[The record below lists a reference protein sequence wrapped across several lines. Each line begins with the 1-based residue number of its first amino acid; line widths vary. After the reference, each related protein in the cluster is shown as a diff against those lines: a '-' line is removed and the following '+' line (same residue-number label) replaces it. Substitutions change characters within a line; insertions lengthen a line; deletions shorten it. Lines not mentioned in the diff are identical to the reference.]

1 MDRRKF
7 IKIALASPLALNLG
21 CGVRPMIRRMVV
33 REKITI
39 AENGRSDYKIV
50 VSREAS
56 PSERHAAEELR
67 GFLKEMTGA
76 DLPILTD
83 EVGMNGKEIILGR
96 NRHLDGLNLQID
108 WGKLGD
114 EGFRICTVH
123 PHLVIAGGRLRGTM
137 YGVYTFLESL
147 GCRWFAPGVSRIPKL
162 ERLSV
167 SPMDEEQIPVLEYRE
182 PYYTEAFD
190 GDWAARNKA
199 NGSAQRLDEA
209 RGGKIKYS
217 HFVHTFYSIIPPDK
231 YFKEHPE
238 YFSEIDGKRTADR
251 AQLCLTNPDV
261 LRITIE
267 TVKRWIEE
275 SPDAMIFSVSQN
287 DWGGW
292 CQCPECRKVDEE
304 EGSHSGTVIRFVNKV
319 AEAIEK
325 EYPDKFIDTLAY
337 QYTRKP
343 PKHVKPRKNVIVRL
357 CSIEC
362 CFSHPLDECPEDRSF
377 VDDIRGWSKITD
389 RLYVWDY
396 VTNFAHY
403 IMPFPN
409 LFSLKPNVEF
419 FVEHSVKGIF
429 EEGNYSRGGNGEFA
443 ALRAYMLAKILW
455 NPDCDDRGVMQEFL
469 EGYYGKAAPFIRDYI
484 ELIHRE
490 VPGRGIHFHIFDPPS
505 KLDLS
510 DEVIAE
516 AERLFDEAEGA
527 VSDGDTL
534 MRVKLARLPIWYVRM
549 ETAEK
554 LTPQLERITR
564 EFFRIAEENGI
575 TNISEGRSMDWY
587 KNTIRKRWGLEV

>member
-1 MDRRKF
+1 MNRKEF
-7 IKIALASPLALNLG
+7 LKIALISPLALNLG
-21 CGVRPMIRRMVV
+21 CGMRSAIRRMTV
-33 REKITI
+33 RERITI
-39 AENGRSDYKIV
+39 AEGGRSDYKIV
-50 VSREAS
+50 ISRDAS
-56 PSERHAAEELR
+56 PSEKHAAEELK
-67 GFLKEMTGA
+67 GFLKQMTGA

-83 EVGMNGKEIILGR
+83 DAEMGEKEIILGR
-96 NRHLDGLNLQID
+96 NRHLDGLNLKVD
-108 WGKLGD
+108 WDELGD
-114 EGFRICTVH
+114 EGFRICTVN

-137 YGVYTFLESL
+137 YGVYTFLEHL
-147 GCRWFAPGVSRIPKL
+147 GCRWFAPGVSRIPRM
-162 ERLSV
+162 ERVDLAS
-167 SPMDEEQIPVLEYRE
+167 MDETQVPILEYRE
-182 PYYTEAFD
+182 PFYTEAFD

-199 NGSAQRLDEA
+199 NGSTHRLDEN

-231 YFKEHPE
+231 YFKDHPE
-238 YFSEIDGKRTADR
+238 YFSEIEGRRTADH

-267 TVKRWIEE
+267 TVRRWIEE

-287 DWGGW
+287 DWGNW
-292 CQCPECRKVDEE
+292 CRCPECRKVDEE

-319 AEAIEK
+319 AEAIERD
-325 EYPDKFIDTLAY
+325 YPDKFIDTLAY

-409 LFSLKPNVEF
+409 LFSLKPNVKF
-419 FVEHSVKGIF
+419 FVEHSVRGIF
-429 EEGNYSRGGNGEFA
+429 EEGNYSGGGNGEFA

-455 NPDCDDRGVMQEFL
+455 NPDCDEGEVMEEFL
-469 EGYYGKAAPFIRDYI
+469 EGYYGKAAPFIKDYI
-484 ELIHRE
+484 ELIHGS
-490 VPGRGIHFHIFDPPS
+490 VLDKGIHFHIFDPPA

-510 DEVIAE
+510 DETIAE
-516 AERLFDEAEGA
+516 AERLFDEAERA
-527 VSDGDTL
+527 VGDEDTL
-534 MRVKLARLPIWYVRM
+534 MRVKVARLPIWYVRM
-549 ETAEK
+549 ETAER
-554 LTPQLERITR
+554 LTPELERIAA
-564 EFFRIAEENGI
+564 EFFDVAAKSSI

-587 KNTIRKRWGLEV
+587 RDAVRKRWDLEV